1 MHQITL
7 HGSYK
12 YNFIVALNQPVF
24 VGHQVA
30 LQNVIS
36 LYASYIGISCHFK
49 LIFHIITFKLLIIT
63 VIKSIHD
70 NQVSLVPRHILL

>member
-12 YNFIVALNQPVF
+12 YNLIVALNQPVF
-24 VGHQVA
+24 VGHQ
-30 LQNVIS
+30 
-36 LYASYIGISCHFK
+36 YIGISCRFK

-70 NQVSLVPRHILL
+70 NQVSLVPRHILLYLFNISSEQ